1 MNKNQKTT
9 IIVIAI
15 VAILMIIGGTIWW
28 TSSKSG
34 ENNTMLDGQKSKVS
48 KLYQELEKK
57 SAYGVTT
64 KSNNEE
70 EVYYATKD
78 DKAYIKLTSQGEKI
92 EELLIKEGNTYLLV
106 EDQKKYYTYENNEMD
121 LKMILRQLEEA
132 KNKQYTQGKEK
143 IEGKDYQY
151 EEYEQTADFLI
162 KAISTQEE
170 EKAKTRFYFEGD
182 KLVYIKTIIEN
193 EEELLKVEISN
204 QVDEKLFEIPSDYES
219 V

>member
-9 IIVIAI
+9 LII
-15 VAILMIIGGTIWW
+15 VAIIIILIVLIGGIVWW
-28 TSSKSG
+28 TGNKE
-34 ENNTMLDGQKSKVS
+34 ENIMLDGEKSKIS

-57 SAYGVTT
+57 STYSFTT
-64 KSNNEE
+64 LSNNNE

-78 DKAYIKLTSQGEKI
+78 DKAYIRLSSQGEKI
-92 EELLIKEGNTYLLV
+92 EELLVKEGNTYLLV

-132 KNKQYTQGKEK
+132 KNKQYTEGKEK
-143 IEGKDYQY
+143 IEGKEYQY
-151 EEYEQTADFLI
+151 EEYDQIASFLI

-170 EKAKTRFYFEGD
+170 EKAKTRFYFDGN

-193 EEELLKVEISN
+193 DEEILKVDQSN
-204 QVDEKLFEIPSDYES
+204 QVDEKLFEIPAGYEA

>member
-1 MNKNQKTT
+1 MNKNQKTAF
-9 IIVIAI
+9 IIAAI
-15 VAILMIIGGTIWW
+15 VAIFAIIGGIIWW
-28 TSSKSG
+28 TSSKTG
-34 ENNTMLDGQKSKVS
+34 ENTMLDGQKSKVS

-57 SAYGVTT
+57 STYCVTT
-64 KSNNEE
+64 KSNNDE
-70 EVYYATKD
+70 EVYYAIKD
-78 DKAYIKLTSQGEKI
+78 NQAYIKLSSQGEKI
-92 EELLIKEGNTYLLV
+92 EELLIKEGTTYLLV

-143 IEGKDYQY
+143 IDGKDYQY

-162 KAISTQEE
+162 KAISTEDE

-182 KLVYIKTIIEN
+182 QLVYIKTIIED
-193 EEELLKVEISN
+193 EQELLKVDISN

-219 V
+219 E